1 MFWGGVNNKNQ
12 TNKKMMLIVIDV
24 GLPNVMHY
32 CFVTYILPA
41 RVKVKLNLSKMHILK
56 IGEVF

>member
-1 MFWGGVNNKNQ
+1 
-12 TNKKMMLIVIDV
+12 MMLIVIDV